1 MLVFGLLTIR
11 HIQQSAQAVGN
22 QTSANHRQHRIRF
35 IDQQLYLITFIQS
48 ILFGVTSAA
57 GAVGGMYNVI
67 DDKSRKDP
75 LKLAKQSCI
84 RNILSFVGFLGPCL
98 SFYLCTL
105 PSRMFRHELVKLFHL
120 RQQDQVYQNA
130 NVFPMRQIIS

>member
-11 HIQQSAQAVGN
+11 HIQHSARTVAN
-22 QTSANHRQHRIRF
+22 QIGANHRQHRTRF
-35 IDQQLYLITFIQS
+35 IDRHLYLITFIQS

-57 GAVGGMYNVI
+57 GAIGGMYNVI

-75 LKLAKQSCI
+75 LELAKQNFI
-84 RNILSFVGFLGPCL
+84 GNILSFVGLLGPCV

-105 PSRMFRHELVKLFHL
+105 PSRMFRHELLKLFHL
-120 RQQDQVYQNA
+120 RQ
-130 NVFPMRQIIS
+130 